1 MSDKMNPSRL
11 REEAVIFRALASEAR
26 LAIIH
31 TLSSGEKSVNELVE
45 MLEGLTCACSVERT
59 NISKHLSVLRDAGIV
74 SCRDEGLRRIYRLDF
89 PCIVNTFECVERVG
103 GGRCE
108 AHCAGF
114 FDGTGGD
121 SESPG
126 HDAT

>member
-1 MSDKMNPSRL
+1 MSDIVDPSRIA
-11 REEAVIFRALASEAR
+11 RETVVFKAMASEAR

-74 SCRDEGLRRIYRLDF
+74 SCRDDGLKRIYRLDF
-89 PCIVNTFECVERVG
+89 PCIVNTFDCVERVG
-103 GGRCE
+103 GKRGREETAACE
-108 AHCAGF
+108 RCGKEA
-114 FDGTGGD
+114 
-121 SESPG
+121 
-126 HDAT
+126 